1 VPRDFS
7 LRDWSLEA
15 AVAAKAGRT
24 VSLCIPCHDEAITV
38 GAIVGRARRQLCGEG
53 GFLDEIVV
61 VDDRSLD
68 GSAEVARE
76 MGATVVSIT
85 DIHAVHG
92 AGRGKGNVLWA
103 SLLASSGDIVVW
115 CDADVTSFQPDWVTR
130 LAAPLL
136 LDDDVAI
143 VKADYVRPTET
154 GGGGRTT
161 ELVARPLLSLLFP
174 ELARISQPLAGEY
187 AVRRSVIE
195 DLAFMQGWGVEV
207 AMLIDIARTHGPGSI
222 AQVDLGVRHHRNQ
235 PLQSLALQA
244 AEVAATIMDRAG
256 MSADFAEP
264 VPMLHRP
271 SGINQTLNLATRPP
285 VREARARHA

>member
-1 VPRDFS
+1 MPRDFP
-7 LRDWSLEA
+7 LRDWTLDA

-38 GAIVGRARRQLCGEG
+38 GAIVARARRHLCGEG

-61 VDDRSLD
+61 VDDRSVD

-92 AGRGKGNVLWA
+92 PGRGKGNVLWA
-103 SLLASSGDIVVW
+103 SLLASTGDIVVW
-115 CDADVTSFQPDWVTR
+115 CDADVTSFQPDWVHR

-136 LDDDVAI
+136 LDEQVAV
-143 VKADYVRPTET
+143 VKADYHRPTEA

-161 ELVARPLLSLLFP
+161 ELVARPMLSLFFP

-187 AVRRSVIE
+187 AVRRVVAE
-195 DLAFMQGWGVEV
+195 QLTFTQGWGVEL
-207 AMLIDIARTHGPGSI
+207 AMLIDIARAYGADSI

-235 PLQSLALQA
+235 PLQSLSIQA
-244 AEVAATIMDRAG
+244 AEVAATVLERAG
-256 MSADFAEP
+256 ATGAFAES

-271 SGINQTLNLATRPP
+271 AGINQTLNLATRPP
-285 VREARARHA
+285 VNEARVRHA